1 MQNDHDTAGL
11 LVSFYYKAI
20 KNEQESEAQGYPVYK
35 DQERVKIV
43 IAGDKNTVIDRKAS
57 EEDRA
62 RFASHYERFKN
73 KNEQAVD
80 GFPLENWPQ
89 LTVSQVALLKEFN
102 IFTVE
107 AMASVSDSNVARM
120 GPGVRALRDK
130 ALEFMR
136 DVEPK
141 ARQTERMQ
149 SLEAENSELKDR
161 LEELEAKMAAFT
173 EGKAVS
179 MKKGKKH
186 DAA

>member
-1 MQNDHDTAGL
+1 MQNDQDTAGL
-11 LVSFYYKAI
+11 LVSFYYKAV
-20 KNEQESEAQGYPVYK
+20 KNEPESEAKGYPVYA

-57 EEDRA
+57 EEDRE
-62 RFASHYERFKN
+62 RFAKHYERFKA
-73 KNEQAVD
+73 KSEQAVD

-89 LTVSQVALLKEFN
+89 LSVSQVALLKEFN
-102 IFTVE
+102 ITTVE
-107 AMASVSDSNVARM
+107 AMTSVSDSNASRM
-120 GPGVRALRDK
+120 GPGVLALRDK
-130 ALEFMR
+130 AIEFMR

-141 ARQTERMQ
+141 ARQAERMQ
-149 SLEAENSELKDR
+149 SLEAENGALKDR